1 MFTKIF
7 AMSEIVQINDVDHL
21 SALTALINDA
31 YRGSSGSGRWTSEA
45 HLVSGPRMTEA
56 AMMALVR
63 GSSTVVYAVFEH
75 AEPIGCIA
83 AAKISNDTIEFGCF
97 AVTPDLHGGGLGRHL
112 LDYAER
118 TCSERCA
125 QFQVMVVSDNSAL
138 ISFYQKRGYVL
149 TGARK
154 PYPLAAGVGI
164 PLKSELDLVVLQ
176 KASRQL

>member
-1 MFTKIF
+1 MPTKTF

-21 SALTALINDA
+21 SALTALTNDA

-56 AMMALVR
+56 AMTALIR
-63 GSSTVVYAVFEH
+63 DSGTNLYAVFEE
-75 AEPIGCIA
+75 AGPIGCIA
-83 AAKISNDTIEFGCF
+83 AVKVSSDTIELGCF
-97 AVTPDLHGGGLGRHL
+97 AVAPHLHGGGLGRHL
-112 LDYAER
+112 LGHAER
-118 TCSERCA
+118 ACSERCA
-125 QFQVMVVSDNSAL
+125 RFQVMVVSENDAL

-164 PLKSELDLVVLQ
+164 PLKSDLDLVVLQ
-176 KASRQL
+176 KASR